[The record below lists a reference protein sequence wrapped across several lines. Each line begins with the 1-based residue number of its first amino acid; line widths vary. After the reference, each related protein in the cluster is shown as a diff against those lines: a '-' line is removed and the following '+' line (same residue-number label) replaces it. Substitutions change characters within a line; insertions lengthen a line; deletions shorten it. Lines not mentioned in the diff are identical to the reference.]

1 MNDIVLAILS
11 FFIVLIP
18 LVIIHELGHFFAAKS
33 VGITVLEFGIGIPP
47 RALTLFRKG
56 DTIYTLN
63 WIPLGGFVRPYGE
76 DFVRPKTEEEM
87 KEDLSEIEGR
97 HIENAKS
104 VFEAGPWERIWFLF
118 AGPLANILTAF
129 VVFIIIGALYQPYYA
144 GEVTTVEILPGSPA
158 ETAGLQ
164 AGDVVT
170 HINGE
175 RIQTLEEFNNAVDG
189 QDTLLVTV
197 KRGDESQEITV
208 IPAPFQ
214 IGEVEEKVLIAG
226 VGEDTPAEDAELEV
240 DDVVLA
246 VDGISVTDVEML
258 QEYTREHED
267 IPVEFTI
274 QRGETTLE
282 LTITPTR
289 LDGESEARI
298 GILIEEAP
306 LDETIGAVMAKRD
319 TVREYEPAE
328 NAADAFEY
336 GANQFIDITG
346 FIITAPAKLISGAI
360 PLEQGR
366 PAGPVTISR
375 LGGESIKASQEE
387 GTPYPVLILIAL
399 ISLALAFTN
408 LLPIPALDGGRI
420 LFVVIEL
427 LRGKPLSP
435 EREGLVHFVGMIFL
449 LSLMLIIVFF
459 EVVDPVDF
467 SSF

>member
-1 MNDIVLAILS
+1 MNDFVLAALS

-33 VGITVLEFGIGIPP
+33 VGVTVLEFGIGIPP
-47 RALTLFRKG
+47 RALVLFRKG

-87 KEDLSEIEGR
+87 KEDRAEIEGR
-97 HIENAKS
+97 HIENPKS

-118 AGPLANILTAF
+118 AGPLANILTAL
-129 VVFIIIGALYQPYYA
+129 VVFIIIGAFYQPYYTGKITA
-144 GEVTTVEILPGSPA
+144 IEVLPGSPA
-158 ETAGLQ
+158 ESAGLE

-175 RIQTLEEFNNAVDG
+175 RVKTLEEFDDAVKD
-189 QDTLLVTV
+189 QDLLLLTV
-197 KRGDESQEITV
+197 SRGDQVEEITV
-208 IPAPFQ
+208 TPAPFQ
-214 IGEVEEKVLIAG
+214 IGDVNEKVQVVGIQKDAPADEAG
-226 VGEDTPAEDAELEV
+226 LEI
-240 DDVVLA
+240 DDVVVA
-246 VDGISVTDVEML
+246 VDDQPLTDVDML
-258 QEYTREHED
+258 VDYTKEHED
-267 IPVEFTI
+267 IPIDLTI
-274 QRGETTLE
+274 QRGDEILQIEVTPRVLE
-282 LTITPTR
+282 
-289 LDGESEARI
+289 GERDARI
-298 GILIEEAP
+298 GIQIAAAP
-306 LDETIGAVMAKRD
+306 LDETIGAIMAKRG
-319 TVREYEPAE
+319 TIREYQS
-328 NAADAFEY
+328 ADNIVDAVTY
-336 GANQFIDITG
+336 GSEQFVTLTG
-346 FIITAPAKLISGAI
+346 FIVTAPAKLISGAI

-375 LGGESIKASQEE
+375 IGGESIKASQEE

-399 ISLALAFTN
+399 ISLALAVTN

-435 EREGLVHFVGMIFL
+435 EREGVVHMIGMLFL
-449 LSLMLIIVFF
+449 LSLMVVIVFF
-459 EVVDPVDF
+459 DIVKPIDL

>member
-1 MNDIVLAILS
+1 MNDIVLAVLS
-11 FFIVLIP
+11 FFVVLIP

-76 DFVRPKTEEEM
+76 DFVRPKTEDEM
-87 KEDLSEIEGR
+87 KEDRAEIEGR
-97 HIENAKS
+97 HIENPKS

-118 AGPLANILTAF
+118 AGPLANIFTALVIF
-129 VVFIIIGALYQPYYA
+129 LIIGAWFQPYYSGA
-144 GEVTTVEILPGSPA
+144 ITAVDVLPGSPA

-170 HINGE
+170 HI
-175 RIQTLEEFNNAVDG
+175 DG
-189 QDTLLVTV
+189 QRIRTLDEFDDAVKDQETLLITV
-197 KRGDESQEITV
+197 ERGDEVEELSIT
-208 IPAPFQ
+208 PAPFQ
-214 IGEVEEKVLIAG
+214 IGEVREKVQITDIG
-226 VGEDTPAEDAELEV
+226 KDTPADEAGLEI
-240 DDVVLA
+240 DDVILA
-246 VDGISVTDVEML
+246 VDGNPVTEIEML
-258 QEYTREHED
+258 TEYTADHED
-267 IPVEFTI
+267 IPVLFTI
-274 QRGETTLE
+274 LRGEDTLE
-282 LTITPTR
+282 LTITPE
-289 LDGESEARI
+289 LISGESEAKI
-298 GILIEEAP
+298 GIYIQPAP
-306 LDETIGAVMAKRD
+306 LDETIGAVMARRD
-319 TVREYEPAE
+319 TVREYESAE
-328 NAADAFEY
+328 NVADAISY
-336 GANQFIDITG
+336 GTNQFVNITG
-346 FIITAPAKLISGAI
+346 FIITSPAKIISGAI
-360 PLEQGR
+360 PREQAR

-387 GTPYPVLILIAL
+387 GTPYPLLILIAL
-399 ISLALAFTN
+399 ISLALAVTN

-435 EREGLVHFVGMIFL
+435 EREGIVHFVGMIFL
-449 LSLMLIIVFF
+449 LGLMLIIVFF